1 MSIFKTQELP
11 HDEAEAEGFAR
22 FNKGPHL
29 TVDLP
34 KGGSTITVRTPAG
47 ERVTFGFVSYGPDT
61 AGGSPQLVDIQH
73 HGPKRKYCGS
83 TLLPVQNVRVF
94 GLGDTKYSSDEVY
107 EEALAAD
114 NDKFYEQPDF
124 ERPPTLTCVLFE
136 QEKLDKRIE
145 KL

>member
-22 FNKGPHL
+22 FNQGPHL

-47 ERVTFGFVSYGPDT
+47 ERVTFGFVSYGPGT
-61 AGGSPQLVDIQH
+61 AGGS
-73 HGPKRKYCGS
+73 
-83 TLLPVQNVRVF
+83 LLPVQNVRVF
-94 GLGDTKYSSDEVY
+94 GLGDTKYSSDEVH
-107 EEALAAD
+107 EEALATD
-114 NDKFYEQPDF
+114 NDKFYELPDS

>member
-11 HDEAEAEGFAR
+11 HDEAEGFAR
-22 FNKGPHL
+22 FNQGPHL

-47 ERVTFGFVSYGPDT
+47 ERVTFGFVSYGPD
-61 AGGSPQLVDIQH
+61 GSPQLVDIQH
-73 HGPKRKYCGS
+73 HGPKRKYGS
-83 TLLPVQNVRVF
+83 SSLLPVQNVRVF
-94 GLGDTKYSSDEVY
+94 GLGDTKYASDEVY
-107 EEALAAD
+107 EEALATD
-114 NDKFYEQPDF
+114 NDKFYELPDS

-136 QEKLDKRIE
+136 QKKLDKRIE